1 MNDSDNTYITSPL
14 TVSGTTMYTGGSMAG
29 SNGGSSLD
37 TITITLDNM
46 SSDYGIVA
54 QDIST
59 LDIGTISITNGYSSI
74 NDTSWNWVET
84 VPFENGFPEWSDF
97 QEMCK
102 EYPGLE
108 KTFEHLKVFYKLCHD
123 EWQAKK
129 KGEE

>member
-1 MNDSDNTYITSPL
+1 MYS
-14 TVSGTTMYTGGSMAG
+14 SGSVAG
-29 SNGGSSLD
+29 SNDGSSLD

-46 SSDYGIVA
+46 SSDYGIIA

-59 LDIGTISITNGYSSI
+59 LDLSTISITNGYSSI
-74 NDTSWNWVET
+74 NDTTWNWIDT
-84 VPFENGFPEWSDF
+84 VPFENGFPEWNDF
-97 QEMCK
+97 QKMCK

-123 EWQAKK
+123 EWKAKK